1 MGRGHFSILQQNIH
15 YFKEVVIALSKIL
28 LNESHI
34 ILRGQSKK
42 KRRLLSLISCSAI
55 EQHTQTKFYVRLCLA
70 TFQRYSEAK

>member
-42 KRRLLSLISCSAI
+42 NGGYCHLYHVQL
-55 EQHTQTKFYVRLCLA
+55 
-70 TFQRYSEAK
+70 